1 MSNRERLRHRKR
13 NIDDVRKARHNRAK
27 RKKEVMTDDIESICE
42 RFAEILDADSEVT
55 NGVCV
60 ASRVRDLEASIM
72 GRETNSPLVFPQ
84 FFSFENF
91 DDEGNTLNLGETVIL
106 QHEINPFVERLV
118 EQNIQ
123 FTAFHNHWLFD
134 DPRLMY
140 AHFQSIEPPLE
151 FARKTAKALEVL
163 EDFKR

>member
-1 MSNRERLRHRKR
+1 MSNNNRFNHRLRGLQNR
-13 NIDDVRKARHNRAK
+13 NQGNSREDFA
-27 RKKEVMTDDIESICE
+27 SICE
-42 RFAEILDADSEVT
+42 RFAEILNADSEVV

-84 FFSFENF
+84 FFSFENP
-91 DDEGNTLNLGETVIL
+91 DENGNTLNLGETVIL

-118 EQNIQ
+118 EQDIQ
-123 FTAFHNHWLFD
+123 LTAVHNHWLFE

-140 AHFQSIEPPLE
+140 IHFQSIEPPLQ
-151 FARKTAKALEVL
+151 FAKKTANALEVL
-163 EDFKR
+163 DDA